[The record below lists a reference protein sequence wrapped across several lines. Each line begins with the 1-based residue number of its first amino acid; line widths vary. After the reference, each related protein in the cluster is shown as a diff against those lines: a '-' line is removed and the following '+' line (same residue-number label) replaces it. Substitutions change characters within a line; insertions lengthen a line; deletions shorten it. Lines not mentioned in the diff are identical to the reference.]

1 MLADLRKEKIR
12 RELAQNG
19 ILSVHELTKRL
30 KISPSTVR
38 RDLIELEE
46 EGEILRTLGGARYG
60 QHTLVLD
67 ADARTRAVHNI
78 EQKERI
84 GAKAAA
90 MVMDAGCLILD
101 AGTTTLEV
109 ARHLNPTK
117 SLRVITDSIEIAYEL
132 RNRENVSVL
141 VTGGILNSDAYN
153 LYGGFAEQMLRSMH
167 AQVCVMGAIGVTA
180 KEGLTKHDI
189 EALPIRHRM
198 VEISRQLIC
207 VADSSKFGVTG
218 LVSVCDIDR
227 LNTIITDEGISTDLK
242 KTFESLGVSVI
253 IA

>member
-1 MLADLRKEKIR
+1 MLADLRKERIR
-12 RELAQNG
+12 RELAENG

-46 EGEILRTLGGARYG
+46 EGEILRTRGGARYG
-60 QHTLVLD
+60 KHTLVLD
-67 ADARTRAVHNI
+67 ADARSRAVRSI

-84 GAKAAA
+84 GAKAAE

-117 SLRVITDSIEIAYEL
+117 PLRVITDSVEIAYEL
-132 RNRENVSVL
+132 RNRETVNVL

-153 LYGGFAEQMLRSMH
+153 LYGSFAEQMLQSMH
-167 AQVCVMGAIGVTA
+167 AQVCVMGAIGLTA
-180 KEGLTKHDI
+180 QEGLTKHDI
-189 EALPIRHRM
+189 EALPIRQRM

-207 VADSSKFGVTG
+207 VADSSKLSVTG
-218 LVSVCDIDR
+218 LVSVCPIERVDV
-227 LNTIITDEGISTDLK
+227 LITDDGIGPDMRKEL
-242 KTFESLGVSVI
+242 EDAGVKI
-253 IA
+253 IIV